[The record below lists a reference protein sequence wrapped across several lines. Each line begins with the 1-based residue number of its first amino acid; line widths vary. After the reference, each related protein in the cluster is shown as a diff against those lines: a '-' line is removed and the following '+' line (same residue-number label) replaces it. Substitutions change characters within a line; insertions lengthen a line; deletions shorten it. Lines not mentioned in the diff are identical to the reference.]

1 MEGMI
6 FGWLGAKM
14 EHWIFKPVAMC
25 LPCMAS
31 IWSII
36 LLQRVDIKA
45 MLIIC
50 GINAII
56 AAGLQFL
63 ETIKVPLLI
72 NNKRSFGGGALLDH
86 CIVKIKEIKRSDRII
101 FILY

>member
-31 IWSII
+31 VWSII

-45 MLIIC
+45 MLEV
-50 GINAII
+50 
-56 AAGLQFL
+56 AARRGMDLDSHMSMNQREFL
-63 ETIKVPLLI
+63 RV
-72 NNKRSFGGGALLDH
+72 
-86 CIVKIKEIKRSDRII
+86 
-101 FILY
+101 

>member
-1 MEGMI
+1 MQQLIEISLICTGIHVCFMEGMI

-45 MLIIC
+45 
-50 GINAII
+50 
-56 AAGLQFL
+56 
-63 ETIKVPLLI
+63 
-72 NNKRSFGGGALLDH
+72 
-86 CIVKIKEIKRSDRII
+86 
-101 FILY
+101 